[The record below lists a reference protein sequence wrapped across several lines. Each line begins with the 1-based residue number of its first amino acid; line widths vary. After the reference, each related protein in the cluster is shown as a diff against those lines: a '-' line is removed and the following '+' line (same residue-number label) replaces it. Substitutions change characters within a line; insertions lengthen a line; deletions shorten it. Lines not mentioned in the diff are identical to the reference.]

1 MSMKT
6 DTRRKT
12 YPSTQTYPPT
22 HTQEGKEGREEERGR
37 KRRRE
42 GEGERLRE
50 SADWNRALT
59 ESSKF
64 KANHELIT
72 HMEVGKEAE
81 KSSFSGRVE
90 KVEWAMLKV
99 TTVHLKSLTG
109 KAPKDT
115 LQ

>member
-1 MSMKT
+1 MSIKT
-6 DTRRKT
+6 DTRRKI
-12 YPSTQTYPPT
+12 YPPHKHTPTT
-22 HTQEGKEGREEERGR
+22 HTEEGKEGREEERGR
-37 KRRRE
+37 KGRRD
-42 GEGERLRE
+42 GEGERQRE

-72 HMEVGKEAE
+72 HMEVGKEVG

-109 KAPKDT
+109 KGPKDT